1 MRDLKIDRRSV
12 LAAGGAVVTA
22 GAPLGA
28 ISKEQASMY
37 GLIGQMMAVPGKRDE
52 LIAILGEGTQAMPG
66 CLSYIVAKDAGN
78 ADAIWITEVWIDA
91 EHHAASLKLPSV
103 QAAITRA
110 RPIITGFGQRF
121 ETVPVSGFRP
131 PES

>member
-1 MRDLKIDRRSV
+1 MDFEIDRRNV
-12 LAAGGAVVTA
+12 LAAGVAVVTA
-22 GAPLGA
+22 GAPLAA

-37 GLIGQMMAVPGKRDE
+37 GLIGQMMAAPGKRDE

-66 CLSYIVAKDAGN
+66 CLSYIVAKDATN
-78 ADAIWITEVWIDA
+78 VDAIWITEVWIDA
-91 EHHAASLKLPSV
+91 EHHAESLKLPSV

-121 ETVPVSGFRP
+121 ETIPVGGVKLP
-131 PES
+131 NT